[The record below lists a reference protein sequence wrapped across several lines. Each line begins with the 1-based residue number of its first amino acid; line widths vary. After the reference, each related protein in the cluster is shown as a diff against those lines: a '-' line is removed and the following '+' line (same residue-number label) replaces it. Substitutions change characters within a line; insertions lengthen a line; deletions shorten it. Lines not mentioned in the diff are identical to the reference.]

1 MHKLTKFLIGST
13 FVVNLNVMAAE
24 RQETLVPTP
33 EVVSLAQIENHIS
46 NGVNQQIQQAST
58 ELAEHTK
65 ERLKEV
71 VQAAIYAAKSLL

>member
-24 RQETLVPTP
+24 RQEALVPTP
-33 EVVSLAQIENHIS
+33 EVVSLVQIENHIA
-46 NGVNQQIQQAST
+46 NGVNQQLQQAST
-58 ELAEHTK
+58 ELTEHTK